1 MMFCFYLGCHK
12 IISIIALA
20 IKLSYFCS
28 RSVAMSCPNYFGK
41 IYAWPK
47 TEIPEVDRLFV
58 YIEFKV
64 ATSSSL
70 FKVAVSHWTLQIV
83 KRFLKTLKYP
93 PTSPSVL
100 SFSWSLWVAVV
111 QICSILFSVSSFYF
125 QFLPCVY
132 TGTFGVWHE
141 IIMMLKGTIRLFQT
155 I

>member
-1 MMFCFYLGCHK
+1 MSGIWLKNEETYKESCVSITELEQRYRSIASVHDKGQGSMCAARK

-70 FKVAVSHWTLQIV
+70 FKVAVSH
-83 KRFLKTLKYP
+83 
-93 PTSPSVL
+93 
-100 SFSWSLWVAVV
+100 
-111 QICSILFSVSSFYF
+111 
-125 QFLPCVY
+125 
-132 TGTFGVWHE
+132 
-141 IIMMLKGTIRLFQT
+141 
-155 I
+155 